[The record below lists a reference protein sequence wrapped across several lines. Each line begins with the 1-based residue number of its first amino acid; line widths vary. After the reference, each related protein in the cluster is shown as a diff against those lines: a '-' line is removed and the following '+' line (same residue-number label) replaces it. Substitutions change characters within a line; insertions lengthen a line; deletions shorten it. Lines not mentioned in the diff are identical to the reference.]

1 MYKFTKIF
9 KYLNKKIFFFMEI
22 DPNNSL
28 LSKYTEICSA
38 QNIIK
43 NEEPDIIIDSNFK
56 IDHRIA
62 LFSFISLTI
71 VGLFISICL
80 EQSFRMIGMLF
91 SLIAIFISFNLKIEN
106 FSGFYELNENSK
118 KKLFSY
124 LETHEFIKCFTVIN
138 YFSILIFFI
147 KYFNEQFLDKRK

>member
-1 MYKFTKIF
+1 
-9 KYLNKKIFFFMEI
+9 MEI

-43 NEEPDIIIDSNFK
+43 NKEPDIIIDSNFK

-106 FSGFYELNENSK
+106 FSGFYELHENSK